1 MPVQNF
7 PVHEERFFVLFDA
20 GETNSMRPV
29 FEQLEAEGKR
39 FKFLV
44 TGTAATLIKDHEFSG
59 KRLEL
64 KDFDISEIIDQT
76 TPRETKLSQ
85 AARDKL
91 KERIYPQILIVGT
104 ASKLQQQMLR
114 IFPQAEGVAFVDNA
128 YYETKNLSFKTV
140 NKVQQAA
147 SKILCPTLRTL
158 DQLVAQDELPKC
170 RTPRTYQVVGKPTV
184 DAWAKKIEQ
193 VDQTAVLTKL
203 GFSQDKGPIV
213 TMIGGYGEGYDRI
226 NPFFDRCA
234 AKLRREGYQ
243 VIMQPHPKI
252 ATPLVET
259 VEALAVSDYVVGFNS
274 SVLFD
279 SLLIGKKAI
288 YMALEGLSYNHF
300 AVQCGYAPQATDE
313 EQLFQI
319 LQNPWRCRQNVKNEL
334 LIPQDSVK
342 AILEVLD
349 EIKASRI
356 SPTRWQIAAGKVFHI
371 CPCF

>member
-1 MPVQNF
+1 MTIHNF
-7 PVHEERFFVLFDA
+7 PAHEERFFVLFDA

-29 FEQLEAEGKR
+29 FEQLEAEGKI

-44 TGTAATLIKDHEFSG
+44 TGTAATLINDREFLG

-76 TPRETKLSQ
+76 TPRETKLSR

-91 KERIYPQILIVGT
+91 KEKINPAILIVGT

-114 IFPQAEGVAFVDNA
+114 TFTQAEGVAFVDNA
-128 YYETKNLSFKTV
+128 YYETKNISFKTV

-147 SKILCPTLRTL
+147 SKILCPTLRTIN
-158 DQLVAQDELPKC
+158 QLIEQDELPKC

-193 VDQTAVLTKL
+193 VDQVSVLTKL
-203 GFSQDKGPIV
+203 GFSPDKGPIV

-226 NPFFDRCA
+226 NPFFDLCA
-234 AKLRREGYQ
+234 AKLRQQGYQ
-243 VIMQPHPKI
+243 VVMQPHPKI
-252 ATPLVET
+252 AKPLVET
-259 VEALAVSDYVVGFNS
+259 VEALAISDYVVGFNS

-288 YMALEGLSYNHF
+288 YMSPEGLSYNHF
-300 AVQCGYAPQATDE
+300 AVQCGYAPQVTDE
-313 EQLFQI
+313 EQLLQI
-319 LQNPWRCRQNVKNEL
+319 LQNPWPGKQNVKEEL

-342 AILEVLD
+342 AILEVLE
-349 EIKASRI
+349 EIKASQT